1 MELLTA
7 VGATKRGSYFLMEL
21 LTAVGA
27 TKEGVILEWNC
38 SQL

>member
-1 MELLTA
+1 MELLIA